1 MCGIVGIM
9 SRSNVVERLVEGL
22 KRLEY
27 RGYDSAGVAIT
38 ENNFIDRRRAA
49 GKIINLEA
57 ELVKN
62 PLKGCRG
69 IGHTRWATHG
79 EAHAHNAH
87 PHSSDHVSIVHNGII
102 ENFAD
107 LKKDLEQKG
116 HIFQSETDTE
126 VVVHQITDLLVKNNN
141 PLLAV
146 QETLKKLHGAFSLV
160 IIFKEY
166 DDLMICTRSGSPLV
180 LGYGKDDVYV
190 GSDAL
195 ALAAWTQDLVYLKEK
210 DLAVI
215 KDEGA
220 AFSVTIYDELGTVV
234 DRPHHQSRINIDAVS
249 KGAYNHY
256 MLKEIYEQPSVLGE
270 TFNSLV
276 ENSTHVPHVIRDTL
290 TQLPLK
296 DMNRIAIIACGTS
309 YYAGMT
315 AKYWLESYAKISVDV
330 DIASEFRYRD
340 PLVGQYDLVIFISQ
354 SGETIDTLSALRLV
368 KEQGVK
374 VASILNMPESSMAR
388 ESDYVIQTQAGPE
401 IGVASTKAFTCQLL
415 TLAMITLQAAYTKGH
430 LSTKKLEEELNTLL
444 HLPSKILNV
453 LNHDEAIQ
461 EISKHFVESRDVLY
475 LGRGTNYPIALEGAL
490 KLKELSYI
498 HAEAYP
504 AGELKHGPIA
514 LIDHLLPVVVLAPY
528 DKWFEK
534 TLSNVQ
540 EVIARG
546 AYVVAIT
553 DKKGAA
559 LFKNQGMKNTH
570 IIEIPEENHTL
581 LSPIIYSIP
590 MQLLSYYT
598 AYFKG
603 TDVDQPRNLAKSVT
617 VE

>member
-1 MCGIVGIM
+1 
-9 SRSNVVERLVEGL
+9 
-22 KRLEY
+22 
-27 RGYDSAGVAIT
+27 
-38 ENNFIDRRRAA
+38 
-49 GKIINLEA
+49 
-57 ELVKN
+57 
-62 PLKGCRG
+62 
-69 IGHTRWATHG
+69 
-79 EAHAHNAH
+79 
-87 PHSSDHVSIVHNGII
+87 
-102 ENFAD
+102 
-107 LKKDLEQKG
+107 
-116 HIFQSETDTE
+116 
-126 VVVHQITDLLVKNNN
+126 
-141 PLLAV
+141 
-146 QETLKKLHGAFSLV
+146 V
-160 IIFKEY
+160 I
-166 DDLMICTRSGSPLV
+166 
-180 LGYGKDDVYV
+180 
-190 GSDAL
+190 
-195 ALAAWTQDLVYLKEK
+195 
-210 DLAVI
+210 
-215 KDEGA
+215 
-220 AFSVTIYDELGTVV
+220 
-234 DRPHHQSRINIDAVS
+234 
-249 KGAYNHY
+249 
-256 MLKEIYEQPSVLGE
+256 GE

-276 ENSTHVPHVIRDTL
+276 ENSTHVPHVIRETL
-290 TQLPLK
+290 TQLPLAEV
-296 DMNRIAIIACGTS
+296 NRIAIIACGTS

-330 DIASEFRYRD
+330 DIASEFRYRE
-340 PLVGQYDLVIFISQ
+340 PLITQYDLVIFISQ

-368 KEQGVK
+368 KEQNVK

-415 TLAMITLQAAYTKGH
+415 TLAMITLQAAHAKGH

-453 LNHDEAIQ
+453 LQHDEAIQ
-461 EISKHFVESRDVLY
+461 EISKQFVEKRDVLY

-514 LIDHLLPVVVLAPY
+514 LIDHQLPVVVLAPY

-553 DKKGAA
+553 DTKGAA

-570 IIEIPEENHTL
+570 IIEIPIENHML
-581 LSPIIYSIP
+581 VSPIAYSIP